1 MGHATRAVASAEAA
15 LTFLDGERPALVVI
29 EVELPDL
36 NGLALL
42 AQLLET
48 FGDELPVILTSAER
62 GTPLDCAAGLMLGAD
77 DYIVKP
83 IDPAEF
89 VARIRRSLRR
99 SAVPNGNGNGRQPVE
114 ASLSPREREILE
126 LLSDGQTQKEIA
138 ASLVISPKTVGTHI
152 QHVLAKLGVHS
163 RAQAV
168 AVAYNHGLVRADV
181 HAHALDVMPLWPS
194 SQPQPE
200 GAFGV
205 RHLRY
210 LTRASPG
217 ILPLETTILDRAA
230 CREPKGDS
238 VPERPTSWLISWGQS
253 PY

>member
-1 MGHATRAVASAEAA
+1 MGDCGVILVIDHDHGFRELAEDVLGRMGHATRAVASAEAA
-15 LTFLDGERPALVVI
+15 LTFLDGEQPALAVI

-48 FGDELPVILTSAER
+48 FGNDLPVILTSAER

-89 VARIRRSLRR
+89 VARVRRSLRR
-99 SAVPNGNGNGRQPVE
+99 SVAPRGNGNGNGRQPVE

-126 LLSDGQTQKEIA
+126 LLAEGQTQKEIA
-138 ASLVISPKTVGTHI
+138 VSLVISPKTVGTHI

-168 AVAYNHGLVRADV
+168 ALAYTQGFVGV
-181 HAHALDVMPLWPS
+181 EVQAHALEL
-194 SQPQPE
+194 
-200 GAFGV
+200 
-205 RHLRY
+205 
-210 LTRASPG
+210 
-217 ILPLETTILDRAA
+217 
-230 CREPKGDS
+230 
-238 VPERPTSWLISWGQS
+238 VPAVAI
-253 PY
+253 